1 MFLAPR
7 SLVSMMA
14 VRAGSAALAVLLM
27 VVAIGVSRPAGAA
40 DPGDRPLSV
49 FTTVV
54 PLATFV
60 ERIGGDQV
68 RVQALVRPGQNPHA
82 YEPSPR
88 QVAALADADLYVR
101 VGMSLEDAW
110 LPRIR
115 ATNARMRVLDARD
128 NIRLRPRDAAPVIDD
143 SRGQADHGPDH
154 DGRTSDQDQEP
165 THADHEHEA
174 MDNHVWTSPPLVKSM
189 GAGIRDALIALRPDQ
204 ADVFRANYDRFA
216 ADLDALDAEI
226 RVRLAPVKD
235 RRFMVF
241 HPAWGYF
248 AETYGLTQVAVEYE
262 GKEPG
267 GRALAGLIDAAR
279 ANAVTVVLVQP
290 QFSPRAAE
298 QIAAAIGGRVE
309 SVDPLAADYFATLR
323 RLTDLIA
330 GPATP

>member
-68 RVQALVRPGQNPHA
+68 QVQAMVRPGQNPHA

-128 NIRLRPRDAAPVIDD
+128 NIRLRPRDAAQVIDD
-143 SRGQADHGPDH
+143 ARGRADHAHDDGTPNQDH
-154 DGRTSDQDQEP
+154 AP
-165 THADHEHEA
+165 THADHDHEA

-204 ADVFRANYDRFA
+204 ADAFRANYDRFA

-226 RVRLAPVKD
+226 RARLAPVKE

-248 AETYGLTQVAVEYE
+248 AETYGLTQISVEYE

-267 GRALAGLIDAAR
+267 ARALAGLIDAAR
-279 ANAVTVVLVQP
+279 ANAVAVVLVQP

-330 GPATP
+330 GPAAP

>member
-68 RVQALVRPGQNPHA
+68 QVQAMVRSGQNPHA

-128 NIRLRPRDAAPVIDD
+128 NIRLRPR
-143 SRGQADHGPDH
+143 
-154 DGRTSDQDQEP
+154 T
-165 THADHEHEA
+165 
-174 MDNHVWTSPPLVKSM
+174 
-189 GAGIRDALIALRPDQ
+189 
-204 ADVFRANYDRFA
+204 
-216 ADLDALDAEI
+216 
-226 RVRLAPVKD
+226 
-235 RRFMVF
+235 RR
-241 HPAWGYF
+241 
-248 AETYGLTQVAVEYE
+248 Q
-262 GKEPG
+262 
-267 GRALAGLIDAAR
+267 
-279 ANAVTVVLVQP
+279 
-290 QFSPRAAE
+290 
-298 QIAAAIGGRVE
+298 
-309 SVDPLAADYFATLR
+309 
-323 RLTDLIA
+323 
-330 GPATP
+330 